1 MVQKNRFYKDPA
13 VENKIDDLLSR
24 MTLEEKLGQ
33 LTQEGTSI
41 YDDHL
46 DIKEDLI
53 REGKIGSF
61 LSIAGE
67 EFLNK
72 LQKIAVEE
80 SRLHIPLIFGHDVI
94 HGYNTIFPIPL
105 AQACAWD
112 ENVAETGSRVA
123 ADEASRDGIDW
134 VFAPMV
140 DIARDPRWGR
150 IAEGFGEDTY
160 LASKMAAASVRG
172 FQGEKLSDSR
182 SVAACAKH
190 FAAYGGAVG
199 GRDYNTVDMSLQ
211 MLSDVY
217 LPPFE
222 AACRAGA
229 ATYMSAFNDIN
240 GVPATANRYILR
252 DQLKDGWGF
261 DGFVVSDACAVAE
274 LIAHG
279 YAQDGA
285 DAANKSITAGVDMDM
300 GTDLFLNG
308 LPQKVKSGELDIAVV
323 DDAVRRVLRVK
334 FALGLFEHPYRG
346 QNEPGK
352 PDTVGHRSAARVAAC
367 KSAVLLENKNGV
379 LPLDKKTAKIA
390 VVGPLAND
398 SYNILGCWVID
409 AGAKK
414 GVSLLEGIK
423 AAVSEKTELV
433 YAKGCGIDDADESGF
448 DAALSVAREADVVI
462 AAVGEDREMSG
473 EMHCRSQLGLPGCQQ
488 RLLEI
493 LRGAGKPLVVV
504 LMNGRPLAL
513 PWVRENADALIEA
526 WHLGSESG
534 NALAD
539 ILFGD
544 FNPSG
549 RLAVTIPYSVGQVPF
564 YYNHPNTGRP
574 AREDILWSCKYLDIP
589 IGPLYPFGY
598 GLGYTEFQYSPV
610 TVETP
615 KVKIGEKAKFSAE
628 ITNSGKTEGVETVQL
643 YIADVCASRVRPV
656 RELKGYRKLS
666 LQPGETRKVTF
677 ELDTA
682 SLGFYNNNMEYAVEP
697 GAFKVWIS
705 HDSACGDES
714 LFEVYE

>member
-1 MVQKNRFYKDPA
+1 MCKNKFVKDPA
-13 VENKIDDLLSR
+13 TEAKIDNLLSQ

-46 DIKEDLI
+46 DIKEDAI
-53 REGKIGSF
+53 RAGKIGSF
-61 LSIAGE
+61 LSIAGAD
-67 EFLNK
+67 FLNR
-72 LQKIAVEE
+72 LQKVAVEE

-94 HGYNTIFPIPL
+94 HGYKTIFPIPL

-112 ENVAETGSRVA
+112 EDIVEKGSCVA
-123 ADEASRDGIDW
+123 AEEASRDGIDW

-160 LASKMAAASVRG
+160 LACKMAAASVKG
-172 FQGEKLSDSR
+172 FQGEKLSAPGK
-182 SVAACAKH
+182 VAACAKH

-199 GRDYNTVDMSLQ
+199 GRDYNTVDMSVQ

-217 LPPFE
+217 LPPFK

-240 GVPATANRYILR
+240 GVPSTANRYILR
-252 DQLKDGWGF
+252 EQLKDGWGF
-261 DGFVVSDACAVAE
+261 DGFVVSDAGAVAE
-274 LIAHG
+274 LVAHG
-279 YAQDGA
+279 YAEDGA
-285 DAANKSITAGVDMDM
+285 DAAKKSITAGVDMDM

-308 LPQKVKSGELDIAVV
+308 LPEKIKNGEVDIAVV

-346 QNEPGK
+346 QEETEK
-352 PDTVGHRSAARVAAC
+352 PDTTAYRAAARDAAR
-367 KSAVLLENKNGV
+367 KSLVLLENKNNT
-379 LPLDKKTAKIA
+379 LPLSKKAAKIA
-390 VVGPLAND
+390 VVGPLAADDN
-398 SYNILGCWVID
+398 NLLGCWVID
-409 AGAKK
+409 AGDKK
-414 GVSLLEGIK
+414 NVSLLEGVK
-423 AAVSEKTELV
+423 AAVSDKTEVV
-433 YAKGCGIDDADESGF
+433 YAKGCEIRGGDESGF
-448 DAALSVAREADVVI
+448 EAALEAARNADVII

-473 EMHCRSQLGLPGCQQ
+473 EMHCRSRLDLPGRQQ
-488 RLLEI
+488 RLLQL

-513 PWVRENADALIEA
+513 PWVKRYADAFIEA

-534 NALAD
+534 NAIAD
-539 ILFGD
+539 VLFGD

-549 RLAVTIPYSVGQVPF
+549 RLAVTIPFSVGQVPF

-574 AREDILWSCKYLDIP
+574 ARDDIVWSSKYLDIP

-598 GLGYTEFQYSPV
+598 GLSYTAFEYGPLH
-610 TVETP
+610 VETP
-615 KVKIGEKAKFSAE
+615 KVKAGETAKFSIE
-628 ITNSGKTEGVETVQL
+628 LTNTGRSEGVETAQL

-656 RELKGYRKLS
+656 RELKGYQKVR
-666 LQPGETRKVTF
+666 LQPGEAKTVAF

-682 SLGFYNNNMEYAVEP
+682 SLGFYNDEMKYVVEP
-697 GAFKVWIS
+697 GVFKVWIAGNS
-705 HDSACGDES
+705 VSGNEEK
-714 LFEVYE
+714 FEVVE